1 MFINW
6 KWKMCMCV
14 CVSVWICV
22 FPLRPI
28 HAELFEC
35 CTLTQVFYPVRS
47 IEQMR
52 KCVYMAHTHTAS
64 SFLIAFASN
73 SSSLYRCAS
82 LLASLVLR
90 VTLSI
95 QFSDLMREHGCMSEI
110 RATWIKRIFHNNICI
125 FCSHLYATLL
135 PFRLLLLFISI
146 AITIP
151 FFPLCHHPYSFF
163 LLSYLCS
170 AV

>member
-1 MFINW
+1 MLYANSSLLSRSFYRTNAQ
-6 KWKMCMCV
+6 MC
-14 CVSVWICV
+14 
-22 FPLRPI
+22 L
-28 HAELFEC
+28 HD
-35 CTLTQVFYPVRS
+35 T
-47 IEQMR
+47 
-52 KCVYMAHTHTAS
+52 HTHTAS

-90 VTLSI
+90 VTLLV

-110 RATWIKRIFHNNICI
+110 RATWIKRISHNNICI
-125 FCSHLYATLL
+125 FCAHLYATLL

-151 FFPLCHHPYSFF
+151 FFFLFAIIRTVFF
-163 LLSYLCS
+163 CCRTYVVRFSIRIYRVECKWYVLYAFQITHERS
-170 AV
+170 

>member
-1 MFINW
+1 MQAGKKMSKREYMQNW
-6 KWKMCMCV
+6 TQ
-14 CVSVWICV
+14 
-22 FPLRPI
+22 LRQP
-28 HAELFEC
+28 ELKHRESN

-110 RATWIKRIFHNNICI
+110 RATWIKRIFHNSAHI
-125 FCSHLYATLL
+125 YTLHCCHFVYYCYL
-135 PFRLLLLFISI
+135 FRLRLRFR
-146 AITIP
+146 
-151 FFPLCHHPYSFF
+151 FFSSLPSSVQFF
-163 LLSYLCS
+163 S
-170 AV
+170 AVVLM